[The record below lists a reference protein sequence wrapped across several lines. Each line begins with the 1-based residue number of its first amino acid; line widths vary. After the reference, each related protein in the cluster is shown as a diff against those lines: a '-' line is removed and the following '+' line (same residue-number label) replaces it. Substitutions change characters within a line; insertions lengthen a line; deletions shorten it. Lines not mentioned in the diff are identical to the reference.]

1 MSWFRKPLPARPFP
15 LAPLTLKQSWRV
27 LACPRWG
34 RTVAL
39 ILTDGKLRAERPPV
53 VTYNHTGLA
62 AAHAEMRYRA
72 GERVVPRKLH
82 LLARVAA

>member
-34 RTVAL
+34 RTAAL
-39 ILTDGKLRAERPPV
+39 ILTDGVPRTARPKLP
-53 VTYNHTGLA
+53 TYDHMSLA
-62 AAHAEMRYRA
+62 AAHADMRFRA
-72 GERVVPRKLH
+72 GERVVPRKLY